1 MLTIV
6 MKKHHD
12 AHAFQLFALLFQSKK
27 NLRTFTPKQKQI
39 EQQYSQAKR
48 QVSRFVK
55 SVVSKK
61 SGFYDSSFPRIQRR
75 DRMIFCHL

>member
-12 AHAFQLFALLFQSKK
+12 AHAFCSFVPTQK
-27 NLRTFTPKQKQI
+27 NLRTFTPRQKQI

-61 SGFYDSSFPRIQRR
+61 SGFYDSSFPKIQRR